1 MDLAQVSITF
11 KDVAVIF
18 TQDEWGQLKPAQ
30 KTLYRE
36 VMLDTCRLLVSLGC
50 PVPKSELIHLPEHR
64 QERWLVKRSLSQ
76 SVCPGARAKSETT
89 ESTTSQL
96 FLSAGPSLQLWL
108 RQGASRNS
116 RTGKTKTQEG
126 PSELQEGISRPVTEP
141 HKKTGTGKM
150 NPKCNELGTD
160 DSVHSRVFQ
169 ERVSLV
175 GVLHDSHAHRRVKD
189 PMNQAGKN
197 RYEYSECQNVMNRD
211 LVQDCVHAK
220 AKLYE
225 CIQCRKTFRW
235 TSDLMQHQQIHTGEQ
250 PFECK
255 ECGKTFCNSSALRR
269 HMKSHTEEKP
279 YECSKCGKA
288 FLNHSNLIKH
298 WKTHTGEKPFVCKD
312 CGKAFCYRFNLSQH
326 MQIHTGVKPYECS
339 ECGKA
344 FCRKSH
350 LTEHR
355 RIHTGEKPYECSKCG
370 KSFSFHSG
378 FVQHSWIHTGEKPF
392 KCKECG
398 KTFCSKFNLC
408 QHMNIQHIGGKPHAC
423 NKCGKAFDQLSSCSH
438 HMTHT
443 R

>member
-36 VMLDTCRLLVSLGC
+36 VMLDTCRLLVSL
-50 PVPKSELIHLPEHR
+50 
-64 QERWLVKRSLSQ
+64 
-76 SVCPGARAKSETT
+76 GARAKSETT